1 MVQYSLKCA
10 YLVCVSSGL
19 PKLTGEISIKIKDTK
34 LFQYIIFIP
43 ISLLS
48 KHKENYLNLKQL
60 LWTYLNLFERPVTF
74 MNFFELAATI
84 MLSKALLRP
93 PEDFYEPRG
102 TVGTKIFFEAIVGN
116 LNIYR
121 LIFWFYFYWKFWSLN
136 VYSFYRF
143 AYNFA

>member
-10 YLVCVSSGL
+10 YLVCVS
-19 PKLTGEISIKIKDTK
+19 PDVTKLTRQISINLKDTK

-60 LWTYLNLFERPVTF
+60 LWTYLNLFEPPVTF

-84 MLSKALLRP
+84 MLSKALLWTS
-93 PEDFYEPRG
+93 EGFYEPRG

-121 LIFWFYFYWKFWSLN
+121 LIFWFYFYWKFWSLDM
-136 VYSFYRF
+136 YCFYRF
-143 AYNFA
+143 ANNFA